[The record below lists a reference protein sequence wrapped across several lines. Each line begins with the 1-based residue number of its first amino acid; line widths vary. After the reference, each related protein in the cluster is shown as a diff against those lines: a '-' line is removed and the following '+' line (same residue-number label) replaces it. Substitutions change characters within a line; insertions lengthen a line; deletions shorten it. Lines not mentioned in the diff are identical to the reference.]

1 MLNHLLDKLNDIK
14 KRHQLYCAELEKTI
28 KEEPQNKKPVHLYDF
43 FCSNTQG
50 KGPIGPK

>member
-14 KRHQLYCAELEKTI
+14 KRHQLYCDNLEKTI

-43 FCSNTQG
+43 FCKNTHGQG
-50 KGPIGPK
+50 PR